1 MNITRL
7 GFISNSA
14 MKSLVAKLRYQRA
27 SRLLRQFDT
36 SPFVAQQ
43 QAAFERLGLNWEMSL
58 LAVARFFESRNEV
71 RRDTSQHWEVAA
83 GVVLAGG
90 VSRILE
96 IGTERGQFTAFL
108 QSLDSGLEIT
118 TVDLP
123 SSNERYLTAT
133 TAGRADVKNELSAIQ
148 STVAERRQ
156 NIDHLEKV
164 RFWEMNSVRLA
175 LVEEKFDFVFV
186 DGDHTYPVVAIDA
199 INAVRLVQPAG
210 WILFDDLISERRVAS
225 EYGGAESTRIVNVL
239 EESGVVSVTRFH
251 KRLEAP
257 KLIDEVDRKYIA
269 LARRNSTA
277 L

>member
-1 MNITRL
+1 MRLIAPTRIRRRL
-7 GFISNSA
+7 RSA
-14 MKSLVAKLRYQRA
+14 SLRRKAKRFDVEDFKIEQARA
-27 SRLLRQFDT
+27 FTQC
-36 SPFVAQQ
+36 
-43 QAAFERLGLNWEMSL
+43 GLDWEASKT
-58 LAVARFFESRNEV
+58 AVSSFFEF
-71 RRDTSQHWEVAA
+71 RRETRPDTSQHWEVAA

-90 VSRILE
+90 VNRILE

-123 SSNERYLTAT
+123 SSNKRYITAT
-133 TAGRADVKNELSAIQ
+133 TAARAEVENELSAIQ
-148 STVAERRQ
+148 STVAERRR
-156 NIDHLEKV
+156 NIDHLERV

-199 INAVRLVQPAG
+199 INAVRLVQTAG

-239 EESGVVSVTRFH
+239 EDSGVVSVTRFH